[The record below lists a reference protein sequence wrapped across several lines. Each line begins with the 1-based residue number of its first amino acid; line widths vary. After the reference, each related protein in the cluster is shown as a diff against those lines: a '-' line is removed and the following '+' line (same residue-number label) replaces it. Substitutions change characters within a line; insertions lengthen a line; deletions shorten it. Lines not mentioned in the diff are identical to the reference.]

1 MLQLRNL
8 ARQVV
13 GQHIQ
18 PEISVHCRL
27 LCRLCSAFVSRIC
40 GLLRVVLDCVPF
52 FVDNVIEG
60 VGNFR
65 IHTTQIAAL
74 LNLLALL
81 TKFLH
86 QLTHAGNSFAIGIS
100 QAVLH
105 HLSKRAVD
113 IPVVQK
119 VVRHFVEQ
127 RIGIHLE
134 TPLRAIPARIGKA
147 RTHRRT
153 IVLPTGPTSTEPD
166 PPRHPSHPYADG
178 HYALRPNLY
187 LR

>member
-18 PEISVHCRL
+18 PEVPVHRRL
-27 LCRLCSAFVSRIC
+27 LCRLCSAFISRIC

-52 FVDNVIEG
+52 FVDNVVKGI
-60 VGNFR
+60 GNFR
-65 IHTTQIAAL
+65 IHTAQISAL
-74 LNLLALL
+74 LNLLALF

-86 QLTHAGNSFAIGIS
+86 QLAHAGNSFSVGIS

-105 HLSKRAVD
+105 HFSKRAVD
-113 IPVVQK
+113 IPVVQEF
-119 VVRHFVEQ
+119 VRHFVEQ
-127 RIGIHLE
+127 RICIHLE
-134 TPLRAIPARIGKA
+134 APLRAVPARIGEA

-153 IVLPTGPTSTEPD
+153 IVLPTSPTSTGTR